1 MRLRPVRG
9 DHSICYTSVEHSCS
23 KTYFTGFVIVGGQ
36 MTCGK
41 YGGSSAGTN
50 R

>member
-1 MRLRPVRG
+1 MRLRAVAV
-9 DHSICYTSVEHSCS
+9 TSPYVILQWSTREVKH
-23 KTYFTGFVIVGGQ
+23 TGCVIVGGQ